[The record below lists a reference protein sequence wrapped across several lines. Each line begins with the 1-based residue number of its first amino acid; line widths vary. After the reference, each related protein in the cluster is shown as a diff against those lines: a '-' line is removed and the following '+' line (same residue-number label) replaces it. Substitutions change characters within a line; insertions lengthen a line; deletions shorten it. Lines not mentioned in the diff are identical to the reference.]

1 MNTQIVPDAAT
12 CPACLAEMNDPTER
26 RYRYPFINCTHCGP
40 RFTIIH
46 AMPYDRPYTVMAAF
60 PLCPACEAE
69 YHHPADRRFH
79 AQPVACP
86 ACGPQLEWRSGKQ

>member
-12 CPACLAEMNDPTER
+12 CPACLAEMNTPGER

-46 AMPYDRPYTVMAAF
+46 RHALRP
-60 PLCPACEAE
+60 
-69 YHHPADRRFH
+69 
-79 AQPVACP
+79 PVYRD
-86 ACGPQLEWRSGKQ
+86 GGVSVVSGL